1 MPQNKINILDKKIP
15 LNLSVRRVI
24 KVELEKKCQEFEMD
38 KNALVESLIFEWLNE
53 LEREDNDQIK

>member
-1 MPQNKINILDKKIP
+1 MPNNKKNILDKKVV

-24 KVELEKKCQEFEMD
+24 KVELEKKCNEFEMD

-53 LEREDNDQIK
+53 LDRNDTTK

>member
-1 MPQNKINILDKKIP
+1 MPQNKINISDKKIP

>member
-1 MPQNKINILDKKIP
+1 MPQNKINILDKKVV

-24 KVELEKKCQEFEMD
+24 KVELEKKCNDFEMD

-53 LEREDNDQIK
+53 LDRNDTTK